1 MRAPSDVRAE
11 PLERFA
17 HLSDEARAE
26 LFHRPPEPLRR
37 PGAGAAEVGTAL
49 GAVLY
54 GPATSPTFGA
64 RLLARHWPEVTAAV
78 ICLEDAIGDD
88 RVAEGEE
95 RIGAMLD
102 AVAAELA
109 EGRPRESLPFLFV
122 RVRGPEH
129 LEHLLERWGPLADG
143 LDGFVLPKVT
153 VASATRYLSLVRGAG
168 RDRAGRGAGPCWGLP
183 ILEGPDVAHRERRLD
198 TLLGLRELFADH
210 RDVIPGARIGATDLS
225 GHWGLRRTR
234 DFTVYDVGVVRDV
247 ISDAVNVLAG
257 PGGVPAI
264 SGPVW
269 EYIREDAVFK
279 PPLRETPFREE
290 LGAEGIEL
298 RRKLLS
304 SAIDGL
310 LRETMLDGINGLH
323 GKTVIHPSHVT
334 VVDAAHAVSH
344 EEYGDAQAILTAGG
358 AGGVEGA
365 GSAGRMNEPKPH
377 ARWAERTLVR
387 ARAFGVLRAHHSLLA
402 ILGEA

>member
-1 MRAPSDVRAE
+1 VQAPSDVVAE

-17 HLSDEARAE
+17 NLSDEARAE

-37 PGAGAAEVGTAL
+37 PGAAAAEVGAAL

-54 GPATSPTFGA
+54 GPATSPTFGP

-78 ICLEDAIGDD
+78 LCLEDAIGDD

-95 RIGAMLD
+95 RLGDVLGAL
-102 AVAAELA
+102 AAELA

-122 RVRGPEH
+122 RVRSPEH
-129 LEHLLERWGPLADG
+129 LEELLERWGPLADG

-153 VASATRYLSLVRGAG
+153 VVSATRYLDLIRSEERERAARGAG
-168 RDRAGRGAGPCWGLP
+168 RCWALP
-183 ILEGPDVAHRERRLD
+183 ILEGPEIAQRERRLD
-198 TLLGLRELFADH
+198 TLLGLRELFADF
-210 RDVIPGARIGATDLS
+210 RDLIPGARIGATDLS

-234 DFTVYDVGVVRDV
+234 DFTVYDVGVVRDA
-247 ISDAVNVLAG
+247 ISDAVNVLGG

-269 EYIREDAVFK
+269 EYIREDPVFK

-298 RRKLLS
+298 RRRLVS

-310 LRETMLDGINGLH
+310 LRETMLDGVNGLH
-323 GKTVIHPSHVT
+323 GKTVIHPSHVLA
-334 VVDAAHAVSH
+334 VDAAHTVSF
-344 EEYGDAQAILTAGG
+344 EEYTDAEAIVHAGG
-358 AGGVEGA
+358 GGVEGA
-365 GSAGRMNEPKPH
+365 GSTGRMNEPKPH
-377 ARWAERTLVR
+377 TRWAQRTLAR
-387 ARAFGVLRAHHSLLA
+387 SRAFGVLHAHHSLLA

>member
-1 MRAPSDVRAE
+1 MQARSDVLAG
-11 PLERFA
+11 PLERFG
-17 HLSDEARAE
+17 HLSDDARAE
-26 LFHRPPEPLRR
+26 LFHRPPEPLRQ
-37 PGAGAAEVGTAL
+37 PGAAAAEVGFAL

-54 GPATSPTFGA
+54 GPATSATFGS

-78 ICLEDAIGDD
+78 VCLEDAIGDD
-88 RVAEGEE
+88 RVSEGEA
-95 RIGAMLD
+95 RIEEMLGALAAD
-102 AVAAELA
+102 VAG
-109 EGRPRESLPFLFV
+109 GRPRESVPYLFV

-129 LEHLLERWGPLADG
+129 LERLLERWGPLADG
-143 LDGFVLPKVT
+143 LDGRLPAEVT
-153 VASATRYLSLVRGAG
+153 IASATRYLSLVRAAG
-168 RDRAGRGAGPCWGLP
+168 REREARGVGPCWGLP
-183 ILEGPDVAHRERRLD
+183 ILEGPDVARRERRLD

-210 RDVIPGARIGATDLS
+210 RDVIPGVRIGATDLS
-225 GHWGLRRTR
+225 GHWGIRRTR

-247 ISDAVNVLAG
+247 ISDAVNVLGG

-290 LGAEGIEL
+290 FGPEGIEL
-298 RRKLLS
+298 RRRLLS

-323 GKTVIHPSHVT
+323 GKTVIHPSHVLA
-334 VVDAAHAVSH
+334 VDAAHAVSY
-344 EEYGDAQAILTAGG
+344 EEYADAQAILHAGR
-358 AGGVEGA
+358 GGVDSA
-365 GSAGRMNEPKPH
+365 GSAGRMNDPKPH
-377 ARWAERTLVR
+377 ARWAERTLAR